1 MTLSIISIV
10 LSVTA
15 IVYSVHVAVVYHR
28 FNEGIKEWANALD
41 ASTKDA
47 IDRSAR
53 QILRELDEH
62 ITQMN
67 EMNENEEI
75 VEPINNEENE

>member
-47 IDRSAR
+47 LDRSAR

>member
-1 MTLSIISIV
+1 MIISILGFV
-10 LSVTA
+10 LSLTA

-62 ITQMN
+62 ITQMK
-67 EMNENEEI
+67 EMSENEEI